1 MKAILPKFFIFVVIE
16 AKFMGLSPL
25 RQMGLFIRKKLQYA
39 SLLLLAAFFL
49 QADQTPGGQLDRI
62 CPLPRALNESSGL
75 VVVNENCFWSINDS
89 GNEPVL
95 YAFDSSGRLL
105 RERSLTNA
113 TNTDWE
119 SLTHKGDTLFIGDFG
134 NNMNARTNLAF
145 WQVPPGQQKATHL
158 PFQYPDQANFP
169 PAKSN
174 WNFDAEGSFYWK
186 GHLYWFSKTRVTH
199 DPHTKLYRMAPEP
212 NAKAQLLDSFPIDN
226 MITGAD
232 ISPNG
237 HQVVLMGYGNAYRLK
252 PFKPHSLDEVEV
264 TSISIPHSQ
273 TEAVAFLDSNWCYL
287 TDEQG
292 NLYRLPMR
300 LFDDS

>member
-1 MKAILPKFFIFVVIE
+1 MV
-16 AKFMGLSPL
+16 
-25 RQMGLFIRKKLQYA
+25 RFIRKKIQYN

-49 QADQTPGGQLDRI
+49 QADQKPGSRLERV
-62 CPLPRALNESSGL
+62 CTLPRALNESSGL
-75 VVVNENCFWSINDS
+75 VVMSENRFWSINDS

-95 YAFDSSGRLL
+95 YAFDSSGHLL
-105 RERSLTNA
+105 RQRSITNA

-134 NNMNARTNLAF
+134 NNMNARTNLAI
-145 WQVPPGQQKATHL
+145 WQVFPEQRKAEHL
-158 PFQYPDQANFP
+158 PFQYPDQAHFP
-169 PAKSN
+169 PPRSN

-186 GHLYWFSKTRVTH
+186 GHLYWFSKTRVRKR
-199 DPHTKLYRMAPEP
+199 PHTKLYRMATDPK
-212 NAKAQLLDSFPIDN
+212 AKAQLLDSFPIKT

-232 ISPNG
+232 ISPDG
-237 HQVVLMGYGNAYRLK
+237 RQVILMSYGKVYRLQ
-252 PFKPHSLDEVEV
+252 PFKPHSLDQGEI
-264 TSISIPHSQ
+264 TGISIPHSQ
-273 TEAVAFLDSNWCYL
+273 TEGIAFLNSNWCYL